1 MSLLFLVV
9 LFTDKGGNTAL
20 QTLLAI
26 LSILRCCPSGQVI
39 TLTIWFASHSIYSFT
54 GLVIYFWSAK
64 PDEQGV
70 LDPQRPKYVRQARGS
85 EPVPQDLE
93 STNRVAPTNEE

>member
-1 MSLLFLVV
+1 MY
-9 LFTDKGGNTAL
+9 
-20 QTLLAI
+20 
-26 LSILRCCPSGQVI
+26 PS
-39 TLTIWFASHSIYSFT
+39 T

-93 STNRVAPTNEE
+93 STN